1 RTGEC
6 YKSLPQEQRT
16 DSVANGTLPAP
27 RSNAPAPPHNKVE
40 VGIPSGLTT
49 SVDKGNLPS
58 STPTPEDGQGPGRS
72 SPAQAQVRAELA
84 LLIYWLSDRRPTA
97 SPDGQDWAQH
107 WVSLA
112 IFLDSDWNETEWQG
126 IESHEDGYLY
136 ALEGYWHRLRHARK
150 RPQLYGSLAVPLA
163 LVDVELDSVCALAEA
178 ISSGDRSSELEL
190 AKRLTD
196 RELQLKTEAD
206 EHYPCS
212 TCPSPPDSGLD
223 QEGEGERAAP
233 PARTYGSLIRN
244 LWDKQGHSAN
254 GQAAVTNAAI
264 LLAQAS
270 ESALDAQLAAST
282 RKHGCLACFRAKRDR
297 FPTIRRLYERRTAE
311 LAAEIATEP
320 RACSASDHGSD
331 SPSPPPSVHRQEGE
345 AKPALDKSGG
355 NEDAACS
362 PSIPNTAARDGQET
376 ARTEPV
382 QSSTGSAHGSH
393 PSAEDLD
400 SARLVS
406 TSAVG
411 SFPALVSAVVGM
423 DEKSDERG
431 SSSTSTP

>member
-1 RTGEC
+1 MVAPHRLSADRTGEC

-244 LWDKQGHSAN
+244 LWDRQGHSAN
-254 GQAAVTNAAI
+254 GQAAVTFGG
-264 LLAQAS
+264 L
-270 ESALDAQLAAST
+270 
-282 RKHGCLACFRAKRDR
+282 GCK
-297 FPTIRRLYERRTAE
+297 
-311 LAAEIATEP
+311 
-320 RACSASDHGSD
+320 
-331 SPSPPPSVHRQEGE
+331 
-345 AKPALDKSGG
+345 
-355 NEDAACS
+355 
-362 PSIPNTAARDGQET
+362 
-376 ARTEPV
+376 
-382 QSSTGSAHGSH
+382 
-393 PSAEDLD
+393 
-400 SARLVS
+400 
-406 TSAVG
+406 
-411 SFPALVSAVVGM
+411 
-423 DEKSDERG
+423 
-431 SSSTSTP
+431 